1 MKECCLHMGCQLTRL
16 LLLVEITAPEQTGQG
31 QKGTNSSSIKILVM
45 LQRNKKGKSSDRD
58 QLKNIPKAGSYMA

>member
-45 LQRNKKGKSSDRD
+45 LQRKKGKSSDCD